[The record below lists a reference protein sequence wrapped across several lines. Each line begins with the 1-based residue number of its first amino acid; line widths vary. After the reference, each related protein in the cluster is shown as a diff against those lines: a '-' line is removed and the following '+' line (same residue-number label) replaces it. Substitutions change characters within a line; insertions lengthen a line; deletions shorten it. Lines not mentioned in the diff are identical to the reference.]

1 MDPLL
6 NSTSCLRNTSAPQI
20 SPYIRKYRKTAK
32 LFTKLVLT
40 VYQNY
45 IPETRR
51 RESYRQFLLM
61 NADVEFLKMN

>member
-1 MDPLL
+1 MKQWDWNTNKKVSQLKKNVQAQMDPLL

-40 VYQNY
+40 VYQN
-45 IPETRR
+45 
-51 RESYRQFLLM
+51 
-61 NADVEFLKMN
+61 